1 MKAIIPSDWWLLIKN
16 KRMKITKRYLLSIVV
31 FGVVISVILLL
42 AYKFIAPFGTR
53 ITYQFNPDKNK
64 DKASTLTG
72 AEPSANL
79 STDATNSLTIPQQ
92 IIRSNIVTFNLK
104 PLSKNI
110 EGVWVNLRFKGNPK
124 EIKVGVK
131 GNTNAQYNY
140 EPLYENTLENLGNVR
155 YENGK
160 LAFWQR
166 EKKFNSITSFLENP
180 PPDKKTALYFLEP
193 SDVSVL
199 LSQNNSFGKENSVVI
214 NKLLRGTHSFLVKV
228 NTNQLNISLEK
239 LDQNMYQGKDI
250 LLVEVYKNN
259 NKIFTKEIPD
269 DGIDEAS
276 SLKLNPQKENIEI
289 KGLEKGIYKVNLID
303 KSNGDVSIKSIGIN
317 QSKVIFSSPIF
328 IIDEK
333 PTTLWTNSS
342 KIDVETLHE
351 IGLQTI
357 KIDRSSELS
366 IRERN
371 KRYTLELNKDFDA
384 SKSALPIHSLEI
396 PKNDVSVFGN
406 GYFAFSKDAFFESN
420 PLRAVNLSSVT
431 DVNEIDYILAHY
443 QRVTPSGE
451 WKIAQAYFDPKDIKV
466 EGEKLYF
473 SLEFPGLTSSGNE
486 VVIDSLEVTVNK
498 PGWFNNS
505 KIQNVLTRNV
515 GKENNIITRFSS
527 YIKNLFQKL
536 FSFKLQLGKKEM
548 VKPIQDAKQSPSPT
562 SSSKSL
568 PSPTPIPMPTLGPTT
583 FQESVRIL
591 NGGAKKG
598 GATDVS
604 SLLKENGFENI
615 SVGNAD
621 RYDYQG
627 ITIQYRTKNVATI
640 EKIETA
646 LKQEYSVIEKTPVSS
661 SSAEIVI
668 IVGKK

>member
-1 MKAIIPSDWWLLIKN
+1 
-16 KRMKITKRYLLSIVV
+16 MKITKKHILSFIV
-31 FGVVISVILLL
+31 FGVIVTIILLL

-64 DKASTLTG
+64 DKASALTG

-79 STDATNSLTIPQQ
+79 TANATNSLIIPQQ

-140 EPLYENTLENLGNVR
+140 EPLYENTIEALGNVK

-166 EKKFNSITSFLENP
+166 EKKFNSIANFLENP
-180 PPDKKTALYFLEP
+180 PLDKKTALYFLEP

-199 LSQNNSFGKENSVVI
+199 QSQNNSFGKESSVVI

-239 LDQNMYQGKDI
+239 LDQNMYQGQDI
-250 LLVEVYKNN
+250 LLIEVYKNN

-269 DGIDEAS
+269 DGVDEAS
-276 SLKLNPQKENIEI
+276 SLKLSPQKENIEI
-289 KGLEKGIYKVNLID
+289 KSLEKGIYKINLID
-303 KSNGDVSIKSIGIN
+303 KSNGDVSIKNIGIN
-317 QSKVIFSSPIF
+317 QSKVIFSSPVF

-366 IRERN
+366 VKERN
-371 KRYTLELNKDFDA
+371 KRYTFELNKDLDA

-406 GYFAFSKDAFFESN
+406 GYFTFSKDAFFESN
-420 PLRAVNLSSVT
+420 PLRSVNLT
-431 DVNEIDYILAHY
+431 TIANVNEIDYILAHY
-443 QRVTPSGE
+443 QRVILDGE

-466 EGEKLYF
+466 DGEKLYF

-505 KIQNVLTRNV
+505 KIQNVFTKNI
-515 GKENNIITRFSS
+515 GKESNIITRFSS

-536 FSFKLQLGKKEM
+536 FNFKLQLGKKEM
-548 VKPIQDAKQSPSPT
+548 VKPVLDSKPSPSPS
-562 SSSKSL
+562 SSSKLL
-568 PSPTPIPMPTLGPTT
+568 PSPPSTPLPTTNPIT

-604 SLLKENGFENI
+604 SLLKENGFENV

-627 ITIQYRTKNVATI
+627 ITIQFRTKNVAAI

-646 LKQEYSVIEKTPVSS
+646 LKQEYGVIEKTSVSS